1 MGTPLTPLLATGK
14 PASYDGAPDVPRGF
28 RVKLRPAA
36 AAIALT
42 LLAGCAKDGD
52 IDETGGIAIT
62 RSACPAVAVP
72 ASTGD
77 ITYFNPANS
86 RASTAIDVTASI
98 TNMRVACNEQGSD
111 VVSNATFDV
120 LARRADPR
128 GTREVVIP
136 YFATVMRAGT
146 TVIAKRI
153 STVRIVFPDGQTRAS
168 ARGEGGAVISRA
180 EATLSPEIQKLL
192 TRKRKAGEAD
202 AALDPLARPE
212 IKAAVARASFELLI
226 GFQLTADQLQYNA
239 TR

>member
-1 MGTPLTPLLATGK
+1 MTTTH
-14 PASYDGAPDVPRGF
+14 GF
-28 RVKLRPAA
+28 RCLVQRKICVVTAPVVTVRIAA
-36 AAIALT
+36 AVLALSF
-42 LLAGCAKDGD
+42 LAGCTKDGD
-52 IDETGGIAIT
+52 IDETGGIAVT

-77 ITYFNPANS
+77 ITYFSPANS

-98 TNMRVACNEQGSD
+98 TNIRVVCNEQGSD
-111 VVSNATFDV
+111 VVSSATFDV
-120 LARRADPR
+120 LARRADPS

-136 YFATVMRAGT
+136 YFAAVMRAGT
-146 TVIAKRI
+146 TVVAKRI

-168 ARGEGGAVISRA
+168 AKGEGGAVIARA
-180 EATLSPEIQKLL
+180 DATLAPEIQKLL

-202 AALDPLARPE
+202 AASDPLARPE

>member
-1 MGTPLTPLLATGK
+1 VTA
-14 PASYDGAPDVPRGF
+14 RI
-28 RVKLRPAA
+28 AA
-36 AAIALT
+36 AALILA
-42 LLAGCAKDGD
+42 LLAGCSRDGD

-77 ITYFNPANS
+77 ITYFSPANS

-98 TNMRVACNEQGSD
+98 TNMRVTCTEQGND

-120 LARRADPR
+120 LARRADSR
-128 GTREVVIP
+128 GAREVVIP

-146 TVIAKRI
+146 TVVAKRI
-153 STVRIVFPDGQTRAS
+153 STVRIVFPDGQLRVST
-168 ARGEGGAVISRA
+168 RGEGGAVIARDD
-180 EATLSPEIQKLL
+180 ATLAPEIQKLL
-192 TRKRKAGEAD
+192 TRKRKPGEAD
-202 AALDPLARPE
+202 AASDPLARPE

-226 GFQLTADQLQYNA
+226 GFQLTAEQLQYNA

>member
-1 MGTPLTPLLATGK
+1 MLLTRLLATGK
-14 PASYDGAPDVPRGF
+14 PASYDGGQTF
-28 RVKLRPAA
+28 REGILVKLRSAAA

-77 ITYFNPANS
+77 ITIFNPANS

-98 TNMRVACNEQGSD
+98 TNMRVACNDQGSD
-111 VVSNATFDV
+111 VIANATFDV

-128 GTREVVIP
+128 GQREVVIP

-146 TVIAKRI
+146 TVVAKRI
-153 STVRIVFPDGQTRAS
+153 TTVRIVFPDGQTRAS
-168 ARGEGGAVISRA
+168 ARGEGGAVIARA
-180 EATLSPEIQKLL
+180 DATLPPDIQKLL
-192 TRKRKAGEAD
+192 TRKRRAGDAEA
-202 AALDPLARPE
+202 ASDPLARPE

>member
-1 MGTPLTPLLATGK
+1 
-14 PASYDGAPDVPRGF
+14 
-28 RVKLRPAA
+28 VKLRSAA
-36 AAIALT
+36 TAAIALT

-77 ITYFNPANS
+77 ITIFNPANS

-98 TNMRVACNEQGSD
+98 TNMRVACNDQGTD
-111 VVSNATFDV
+111 VIANATFDV

-128 GTREVVIP
+128 GAREVVIP

-146 TVIAKRI
+146 TVVAKRI
-153 STVRIVFPDGQTRAS
+153 ATVRITFPDGQTRAS
-168 ARGEGGAVISRA
+168 SRAEGGAVIARA
-180 EATLSPEIQKLL
+180 DATLPPDIQKLL
-192 TRKRKAGEAD
+192 TRKRRAGDAEA
-202 AALDPLARPE
+202 ATDPLARPE

>member
-1 MGTPLTPLLATGK
+1 MTTQ
-14 PASYDGAPDVPRGF
+14 RGF
-28 RVKLRPAA
+28 RCRVQRKICLVTAPVVTARIAA
-36 AAIALT
+36 AALILA
-42 LLAGCAKDGD
+42 LLAGCSRDGD

-77 ITYFNPANS
+77 ITYFSPANS

-98 TNMRVACNEQGSD
+98 TNMRVTCTEQGND

-120 LARRADPR
+120 LARRADSR
-128 GTREVVIP
+128 GAREVVIP

-146 TVIAKRI
+146 TVVAKRI
-153 STVRIVFPDGQTRAS
+153 STVRIVFPDGQLRVST
-168 ARGEGGAVISRA
+168 RGEGGAVIARDD
-180 EATLSPEIQKLL
+180 ATLAPEIQKLL
-192 TRKRKAGEAD
+192 TRKRKPGEAD
-202 AALDPLARPE
+202 AASDPLARPE

-226 GFQLTADQLQYNA
+226 GFQLTAEQLQYNA

>member
-1 MGTPLTPLLATGK
+1 M
-14 PASYDGAPDVPRGF
+14 
-28 RVKLRPAA
+28 KLRPAA
-36 AAIALT
+36 TAIALT

-77 ITYFNPANS
+77 ITLFNPPSS
-86 RASTAIDVTASI
+86 RASTAIDVTAAI
-98 TNMRVACNEQGSD
+98 TNMRVTCSDQGSD
-111 VVSNATFDV
+111 VVSNASFDV

-128 GTREVVIP
+128 GTREIVLP

-146 TVIAKRI
+146 TVVAKRI
-153 STVRIVFPDGQTRAS
+153 STVRIVFADGQTRAS
-168 ARGEGGAVISRA
+168 AKGEGGAAIARA
-180 EATLSPEIQKLL
+180 DAKLSPEIQKLL

-202 AALDPLARPE
+202 AAADPLARPE

>member
-1 MGTPLTPLLATGK
+1 MTTTH
-14 PASYDGAPDVPRGF
+14 GF
-28 RVKLRPAA
+28 RCRVQRKICVVTAPVVTVRIAA
-36 AAIALT
+36 AALALS

-52 IDETGGIAIT
+52 IDETGGIAVT

-77 ITYFNPANS
+77 ITYFSPANS
-86 RASTAIDVTASI
+86 RASTAIDVTALI

-111 VVSNATFDV
+111 VVSSATFDV
-120 LARRADPR
+120 LARRADPS

-146 TVIAKRI
+146 TVVAKRI

-168 ARGEGGAVISRA
+168 AKGEGGAVIARA
-180 EATLSPEIQKLL
+180 DATLAPEIQKLL

-202 AALDPLARPE
+202 AASDPLARPE

>member
-1 MGTPLTPLLATGK
+1 MTTTH
-14 PASYDGAPDVPRGF
+14 GF
-28 RVKLRPAA
+28 RCRVQRKICVVTAPVVTVRIAA
-36 AAIALT
+36 AALALS

-52 IDETGGIAIT
+52 IDETGGIAVT
-62 RSACPAVAVP
+62 RSACPAVAIP

-77 ITYFNPANS
+77 ITYFSPANS
-86 RASTAIDVTASI
+86 RASTAIDVTALI
-98 TNMRVACNEQGSD
+98 TNMRVVCNELGSD
-111 VVSNATFDV
+111 VVSSATFDV
-120 LARRADPR
+120 LARRTNPS

-146 TVIAKRI
+146 TVVAKRI
-153 STVRIVFPDGQTRAS
+153 STVRIVFPDGQIRAS
-168 ARGEGGAVISRA
+168 AKGQSGAAIARA
-180 EATLSPEIQKLL
+180 DATLAPEIQKLL

-202 AALDPLARPE
+202 AASDPLARPE